1 MSDLELIK
9 EDVERYYKEQD
20 EKGYNMV
27 KDLRT
32 STLFNFETV
41 LKFAAMYHATKRME
55 EDTRDKTALN
65 IDLVSSCYAVFDEE
79 DNIVQLYQT
88 EEKASKGMEEFKRS
102 HEHTEFYVDTMQIN

>member
-1 MSDLELIK
+1 MNLIDKIQKKHDEVLDFYSSEKLTERERNLLRTEMAFLLELK
-9 EDVERYYKEQD
+9 SDVE
-20 EKGYNMV
+20 
-27 KDLRT
+27 
-32 STLFNFETV
+32 
-41 LKFAAMYHATKRME
+41 
-55 EDTRDKTALN
+55 ALN

>member
-1 MSDLELIK
+1 MNLIDKIQKKHAEVLDFYSSEKLTERERNLLRTEMAFLLELK
-9 EDVERYYKEQD
+9 SDVE
-20 EKGYNMV
+20 
-27 KDLRT
+27 
-32 STLFNFETV
+32 
-41 LKFAAMYHATKRME
+41 
-55 EDTRDKTALN
+55 ALN

>member
-1 MSDLELIK
+1 MSGIKLETEKFFSEFMGMHYRSVGDGKKICEFAEAYVEHINK
-9 EDVERYYKEQD
+9 ANEDD
-20 EKGYNMV
+20 
-27 KDLRT
+27 T
-32 STLFNFETV
+32 S
-41 LKFAAMYHATKRME
+41 E
-55 EDTRDKTALN
+55 ETALN